1 MQKNDSISI
10 LGSTGLVGS
19 SITRLIKERGYSNL
33 FPLSSKSC
41 DLITDGLLDQWKFDN
56 HDYVILSAA
65 KVGGIQANLDD
76 PVGFG
81 HDNMQIILNVLKAA
95 HMRNVKKLLY
105 LGSSCIYPAK
115 CNQPMTEDMFMT
127 GPFEPTNE
135 MYAFAK
141 AFGLELCQAY
151 NKQYNTNFISAMPC
165 NIYGVG
171 DNFDPKHSHVVS
183 ALIQKF
189 HNAKINGDREVTCW
203 GDGTARREL
212 LYVDDLADACLFLMD
227 NYEEKDSFINVG
239 TGEDYTIRELAETV
253 RDIVGFN
260 GEIKWDSSRPNGMMR
275 KLLDVSKIR
284 KLGWHHKT
292 SLRDGLEKT
301 YNWWISKEKK

>member
-1 MQKNDSISI
+1 MENNNSISI

-19 SITRLIKERGYSNL
+19 SILRLLQSRGYTRLY
-33 FPLSSKSC
+33 PLSSKIC
-41 DLITDGLLDQWKFDN
+41 DLMTNNLLDYQWKFDN
-56 HDYVILSAA
+56 HNYVYFSAA
-65 KVGGIQANLDD
+65 LVGGIQANLDN

-95 HMRNVKKLLY
+95 HKSNVKKLLY

-135 MYAFAK
+135 SYAFAK
-141 AFGLELCQAY
+141 AFGLKLCQAY
-151 NKQYNTNFISAMPC
+151 NRQYNCNFISAMPC
-165 NIYGVG
+165 NIFGIG

-189 HNAKINGDREVTCW
+189 HNAKVNGDTEVTCW
-203 GDGTARREL
+203 GTGEARREL

-239 TGEDYTIRELAETV
+239 TGEDYTIKEIAETV

-260 GEIKWDSSRPNGMMR
+260 GTVTWDSSKPNGMMK
-275 KLLDVSKIR
+275 KLLDVKKIH
-284 KLGWHHKT
+284 KLGWYHKT

-301 YNWWISKEKK
+301 YNWWLKEKK